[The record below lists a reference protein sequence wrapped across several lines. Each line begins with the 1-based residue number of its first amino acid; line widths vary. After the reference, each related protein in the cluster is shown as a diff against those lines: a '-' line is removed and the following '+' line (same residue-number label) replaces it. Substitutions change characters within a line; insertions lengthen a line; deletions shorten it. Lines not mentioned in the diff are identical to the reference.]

1 MPPLNNSQIQALAQ
15 ELLIAEA
22 QVLSIAPLHER
33 YGELSI
39 IEAYRVQDVLMELK
53 LATGVKLIGYKM
65 GLTNL
70 AKMAAA
76 GVDEPFKGQLF
87 ANMLLKSGEHL
98 SLQELIQ
105 PRVVP
110 EIAFDLKHELGGAN
124 LSAEEVLAATE

>member
-53 LATGVKLIGYKM
+53 LATGIKLIGYKI
-65 GLTNL
+65 
-70 AKMAAA
+70 
-76 GVDEPFKGQLF
+76 DR
-87 ANMLLKSGEHL
+87 KS
-98 SLQELIQ
+98 
-105 PRVVP
+105 VV
-110 EIAFDLKHELGGAN
+110 
-124 LSAEEVLAATE
+124 